1 MRLNTL
7 LLTGLIVVSVGVAS
21 ATGPQDAQNAP
32 SRAVSAA
39 GAPTGKKICGY
50 PRPEGVPQE
59 VWEDACEACTSV
71 PVSPEA
77 SSDGTLTSHSCDG
90 PYEIRIKVVPGASYP
105 AGAMRDV
112 MKGGGVGE
120 EKPANLQE
128 RKVGEIP
135 QVAQTLTRYD
145 ASYPFMN
152 EKGVIIGETTI
163 SGRREL
169 QNDEGIFDIME
180 LERLALE
187 RASTAREAIRIMG
200 EFAEKYGYGDS
211 GECLTVGD
219 AKEVWQFEIFGA
231 GPAEVGAVWA
241 ARRIPAGE
249 VGVSANR
256 SRITTLDGGPDEIMH
271 STNVRKVAEELGF
284 WKKDNP
290 FIFNRAFGMSE
301 PPTPNRREWRV
312 LSILAPS
319 RHLDPWAAEQPFS
332 VKPDKPVT
340 VREVISIHR
349 DTYEGTPF
357 DQRNN
362 PLAGPFGTPNR
373 WPLARTWK
381 PAEGYAPLE
390 RMIAVHQASYVT
402 VLQARAD
409 MPAWIGSLVWFAP
422 DDAKTSVFSPLYAGN
437 LKVPAAF
444 ETGRRDRFD
453 RSSAFWASNFLGN
466 WSNLNYRA
474 MIQDIRARQA
484 EIEDRLFADQPV
496 IEKIAL
502 ELYKANPDRARTFIS
517 DYSNRVAQDNV
528 TRWWELADKL
538 VADYQDGGARTTP
551 EKRAVPAEW
560 LANQAPFGTKS
571 PDAAGGT
578 SADKKADPAKGK
590 KTEGRAKGARGS
602 K

>member
-1 MRLNTL
+1 MRLHTL
-7 LLTGLIVVSVGVAS
+7 LIAGVMVVSVGVAGS
-21 ATGPQDAQNAP
+21 ARQQDVRRT
-32 SRAVSAA
+32 SDA
-39 GAPTGKKICGY
+39 GAGVAGVPAGKKICGY
-50 PRPEGVPQE
+50 PRPEGVPPE

-90 PYEIRIKVVPGASYP
+90 GYEIRIRVVPGQSYP
-105 AGAMRDV
+105 AGAMRAI
-112 MKGGGVGE
+112 MKGGGLGE

-135 QVAQTLTRYD
+135 QVARTFTRYD

-163 SGRREL
+163 GGRREL
-169 QNDEGIFDIME
+169 FNDEGPFDIME

-187 RASTAREAIRIMG
+187 RASTAREAILVMG
-200 EFAEKYGYGDS
+200 EFGEKYGYGDS

-231 GPAEVGAVWA
+231 GPVELGAVWA

-256 SRITTLDGGPDEIMH
+256 SRITTLDGGPD
-271 STNVRKVAEELGF
+271 SVLYSKNVHKVAEENGW
-284 WKKDNP
+284 WKKGDP
-290 FIFNRAFGMSE
+290 FVFNRAFGMSDA
-301 PPTPNRREWRV
+301 PTPNRREWRV
-312 LSILAPS
+312 FSLLAPS
-319 RHLDPWAAEQPFS
+319 LKLDPWAPEQPFS
-332 VKPDKPVT
+332 VKPDEPVT
-340 VREVISIHR
+340 VRRVMAIHR

-357 DQRNN
+357 DQTNN

-373 WPLARTWK
+373 WSLSRTWK
-381 PAEGYAPLE
+381 PAEGYSPME

-402 VLQARAD
+402 VLQARAN

-422 DDAKTSVFSPLYAGN
+422 DDAKTSVFSPFYAGN

-453 RSSAFWASNFLGN
+453 RSSAFWASNFVGN

-474 MIQDIRARQA
+474 MLQDIRARQS
-484 EIEDRLFADQPV
+484 EIENRLFADQPL
-496 IEKIAL
+496 IEKTAL
-502 ELYKANPDRARTFIS
+502 ELYRTDPDRARAFLS
-517 DYSNRVAQDNV
+517 DYSNRVALENV
-528 TRWWELADKL
+528 SRWWELADQL
-538 VADYQDGGARTTP
+538 VTEYQDGGARTSP
-551 EKRAVPAEW
+551 EKRTVPADW
-560 LANQAPFGTKS
+560 LSRQGAFGTKS
-571 PDAAGGT
+571 PAAGADAGKSPEAGRGT
-578 SADKKADPAKGK
+578 KAKQAEAKKK
-590 KTEGRAKGARGS
+590 
-602 K
+602 